1 MHSLTNLLL
10 LFFIYSFAG
19 WVLETIF
26 GTIRHKVFTN
36 KGLVTG
42 PFCVIYGI
50 GAVVVSVTLNELT
63 GFWLFVFAMTYATI
77 IEWIAGH
84 LIEKF
89 FGERWWD
96 YSKVKWNLDGY
107 ICLPASALWGAL
119 GSCTDSAGIIG
130 IGHSGIC
137 HSIMGTKQTGS
148 KLGKN

>member
-10 LFFIYSFAG
+10 LFFIYSFTG
-19 WVLETIF
+19 WVLETIV
-26 GTIRHKVFTN
+26 GTVKHKVFTN

-50 GAVVVSVTLNELT
+50 GAVMISATLNELT

-77 IEWIAGH
+77 IEWVAGH

-96 YSKVKWNLDGY
+96 YSGIKGNLDGY

-119 GSCTDSAGIIG
+119 GLVFLRSLHFLC
-130 IGHSGIC
+130 
-137 HSIMGTKQTGS
+137 
-148 KLGKN
+148 LGVGFVDA